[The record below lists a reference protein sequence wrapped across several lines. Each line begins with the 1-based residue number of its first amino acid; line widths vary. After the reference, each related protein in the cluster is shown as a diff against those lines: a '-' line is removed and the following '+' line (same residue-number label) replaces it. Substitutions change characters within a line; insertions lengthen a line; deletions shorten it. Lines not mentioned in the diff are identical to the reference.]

1 MFFKYLQRLLDLF
14 FPRRCVLCD
23 RILPMMPAGVV
34 QPVCPECKKGLSYV
48 REPFCMKCGTPL
60 KLDQKEYCADCLRTQ
75 HHFTGGRAVFVY
87 TGPMKESM
95 YRFKYSG
102 RREYADFFAKEALR
116 TQGRW
121 LSRIRPD
128 CVIPVPL
135 HRKKLRKRGYN
146 QAEDFAAALA
156 HQAHAHVDTHLV
168 RRIRNTTPMK
178 GLSAADRKKNVNG
191 AFSVDEDRLQY
202 FGYKRI
208 LIVDDI
214 YTTGSTIDS
223 IAKALTHE
231 PDREIYFL
239 CICTG
244 QG

>member
-1 MFFKYLQRLLDLF
+1 MFFKCLRWLQDLF
-14 FPRRCVLCD
+14 FPRHCVLCD
-23 RILPMMPAGVV
+23 RILPMMPAGAILS
-34 QPVCPECKKGLSYV
+34 VCPTCKKGLPYV
-48 REPFCMKCGTPL
+48 KEPFCMKCGKPL
-60 KLDQKEYCADCLRTQ
+60 GLDQKEYCTDCLRAK
-75 HHFTGGRAVFVY
+75 HSFLGGRAVFVY

-95 YRFKYSG
+95 YRFKYGG

-116 TQGRW
+116 IQGRW
-121 LSRIRPD
+121 LSKIRPD

-156 HQAHAHVDTHLV
+156 HQAHARMDPHLV
-168 RRIRNTTPMK
+168 RRTRNTVPMK
-178 GLSAADRKKNVNG
+178 GLSAADRRQNVKN
-191 AFSVDEDRLQY
+191 AFSVDEKRLQR
-202 FGYKRI
+202 FDYKRI

-223 IAKALTHE
+223 IAKALTRN
-231 PDREIYFL
+231 PGREVYFL